1 MDLINIIFLL
11 VFFIPLILVSLYH
24 KKMPKRKTLK
34 TEKYTTE
41 LQEFKPN
48 ISICDVTDTDIQ
60 KIKTAINT
68 SAQIMGIVFTI
79 DIFAILGVIYNAK
92 NNDTEL
98 LGYMIFFCVLFLLSF
113 LCIAITIK
121 RDGIFKQNS
130 NFKKQ
135 TGIILEYKAKFYRP
149 HANTGPAIYTVK
161 LGTYINIQEPVVF
174 QMDIP
179 DIVFNY
185 ILKGEPWWIITY
197 RDAPVTVIR
206 G

>member
-1 MDLINIIFLL
+1 MDLTNIIFLL
-11 VFFIPLILVSLYH
+11 VFFIPLILVALCH

-34 TEKYTTE
+34 IEQYTTE

-48 ISICDVTDTDIQ
+48 ISICDVTDTDIK
-60 KIKTAINT
+60 KIKTTINT
-68 SAQIMGIVFTI
+68 SAQIMGMVFAI

-92 NNDTEL
+92 NNDTKL
-98 LGYMIFFCVLFLLSF
+98 LGYIIFFGVLFLLSF
-113 LCIAITIK
+113 LCIAITMK
-121 RDGIFKQNS
+121 RDCIFKQNS

-135 TGIILEYKAKFYRP
+135 TGIILEYKVKFYRP
-149 HANTGPAIYTVK
+149 HANTGPALYTVK
-161 LGTYINIQEPVVF
+161 LGTYINSQEPVVI

-179 DIVFNY
+179 DVVFDY

-197 RDAPVTVIR
+197 NDDPITVIR

>member
-1 MDLINIIFLL
+1 MNLINIIFLL
-11 VFFIPLILVSLYH
+11 VFFIPLILVSLCH
-24 KKMPKRKTLK
+24 KKIPKRKTLK
-34 TEKYTTE
+34 IEQYTTE

-48 ISICDVTDTDIQ
+48 ISICDVTDTDIK
-60 KIKTAINT
+60 KIKLTINS
-68 SAQIMGIVFTI
+68 SAQIMGVIFAI

-98 LGYMIFFCVLFLLSF
+98 LGYIIFFGALFLLSF
-113 LCIAITIK
+113 LCIAITMR
-121 RDGIFKQNS
+121 RDRIFKQNS

-135 TGIILEYKAKFYRP
+135 TGIILEYKVTFYRP
-149 HANTGPAIYTVK
+149 HANTGPAMYAVK
-161 LGTYINIQEPVVF
+161 LGTYINSGEPVVI

-179 DIVFNY
+179 DVVFNY

-197 RDAPVTVIR
+197 KDTPVTVIR

>member
-11 VFFIPLILVSLYH
+11 VFFIPLLLFALCH

-34 TEKYTTE
+34 IEQYTTE

-48 ISICDVTDTDIQ
+48 ISICDVTDTDIK

-68 SAQIMGIVFTI
+68 SAQIIGMVFAI
-79 DIFAILGVIYNAK
+79 DIFAILGVIYHAK
-92 NNDTEL
+92 NNDTKL
-98 LGYMIFFCVLFLLSF
+98 LGYIIFFGVLFLLSF
-113 LCIAITIK
+113 LCIAIPMK
-121 RDGIFKQNS
+121 RDCIFKQNS

-135 TGIILEYKAKFYRP
+135 TGIILEYKVKFYRP
-149 HANTGPAIYTVK
+149 HANTGPALYTVK
-161 LGTYINIQEPVVF
+161 LGTYINSQEPVVI

-179 DIVFNY
+179 DVVFDY

-197 RDAPVTVIR
+197 NDAPITVIR